1 MLLQLINIILILFTL
16 DNVIGERCEEGWE
29 DKVDEGL
36 NCLFFGFSDT
46 DYMNHADAKQFC
58 ANKEAHLVELKSE
71 EELEV
76 LNKILNVKD
85 QPPRS
90 LWWGGATL
98 VGGGQWKWTKS
109 GEPLGQWIWG
119 KWGPEPGE
127 YYPNSDGTCIG
138 FVKTFWNDDQ
148 WKGADIKCNI
158 FKAHTICQ
166 KTAPPPTSSTT
177 TTASTSTT
185 SNTTTAATNTTN
197 PSTTYETTSG
207 ISTHIYGR

>member
-1 MLLQLINIILILFTL
+1 MIIRVILLFSITKEA
-16 DNVIGERCEEGWE
+16 IGEQCKEGWE
-29 DKVDEGL
+29 DKVDDGL
-36 NCLFFGFSDT
+36 DCLFFDDT
-46 DYMNHADAKQFC
+46 RSITFDIAKQFC
-58 ANKEAHLVELKSE
+58 ANKEANLIELKSE
-71 EELEV
+71 QELNR
-76 LNKILNVKD
+76 LSDILDGK
-85 QPPRS
+85 RIS
-90 LWWGGATL
+90 GLWWGGVTKE
-98 VGGGQWKWTKS
+98 GGQWKWTKS
-109 GEPLGQWIWG
+109 GEPLGQWLWG

-166 KTAPPPTSSTT
+166 KTAPPPPPTSSTT